1 MEEGYMV
8 DYLIGA
14 DEKITNLAVDIVFL
28 EEVVTAIKLVIMSYF
43 ADMALSTNGSI
54 WGLFLF

>member
-28 EEVVTAIKLVIMSYF
+28 EEVVTAIKLDIMSYF

>member
-28 EEVVTAIKLVIMSYF
+28 EEVVTAIKLVMS
-43 ADMALSTNGSI
+43 TC
-54 WGLFLF
+54 

>member
-1 MEEGYMV
+1 MV

-28 EEVVTAIKLVIMSYF
+28 EEVVTAIKLDIMSYF

>member
-54 WGLFLF
+54 RGLFLF

>member
-14 DEKITNLAVDIVFL
+14 DEKIPKWAVDTVFL
-28 EEVVTAIKLVIMSYF
+28 EEAVTAIKLDIKSYF

-54 WGLFLF
+54 WGMFLF